1 MSFTFPQFFWAFFAL
16 AIPILIH
23 LFNLRK
29 HKTIY
34 FSNTRFLQEVQRS
47 TKAIKRLKEY
57 LLLALRLLALSAIIL
72 AFARPVLPISNDL
85 DKDFSQLSIYLDNS
99 YSMKSSGSE
108 ASLFNKA
115 RQNAVRLIKSL
126 KPDASVQIL
135 TNNFEAKYQRFYSPK
150 EAIQL
155 VDELDYSPAFRSFK
169 EIKSR
174 IIEASSRLE
183 NQGPL
188 QVILISDFQASTFTN
203 WQEEEIPA
211 NWQMKLLAL
220 NAMDEV
226 ANLAIDSLWLES
238 PVLIPNFSQNLAF
251 QLKNYG
257 SKDLKD
263 VSLSLK
269 VNEQIINQQKFSI
282 PAQGVENGSIEFLL
296 PTAGNFKAQLE
307 IESSGGAQFD
317 DVFYFQLK
325 AQKKVSVYILAP
337 QGQSNLNTSLF
348 RDSLFELKISSYE
361 DIDFDILQASEL
373 IIAEVQD
380 ELSSG
385 LLAKLNEH
393 LAAAKNLFL
402 IPNGEASGFASLL
415 ANYGLAL
422 NPNWQND
429 SLRAV
434 ELNYQDPYFRGVFL
448 SETKNPDLPFS
459 RKFFRAPAGVLFPL
473 LKFENGEAMF
483 FRQPFGKGDV
493 FISLSAI
500 EREFSNFASHPIALP
515 LLYNSALFKKE
526 AQALYLSPGL
536 QKNNLL
542 IDLPYRNDEPLALK
556 VGIEELIPP
565 QEKRGDLIELSLPEQ
580 DLKPGI
586 YPLLRGNDSLAYLAI
601 NVDQRES
608 EINCLSPEELQEA
621 RFITAEQIIDED
633 EFENYSLEL
642 KTQQEDKSLAHWFIL
657 AALVFLIIEMFINKN
672 SGHEEFSA
680 NSH

>member
-29 HKTIY
+29 HKTVY

-57 LLLALRLLALSAIIL
+57 ILLALRLLALSAIIL
-72 AFARPVLPISNDL
+72 AFARPVLPIRNDL

-155 VDELDYSPAFRSFK
+155 IDELDYSPAFRSFK

-174 IIEASSRLE
+174 IIEASSRRE
-183 NQGPL
+183 NKGPL
-188 QVILISDFQASTFTN
+188 QVILISDFQATSFKD
-203 WQEEEIPA
+203 WSEEDIPA
-211 NWQMKLLAL
+211 NWQVKLLAL
-220 NAMDEV
+220 NTADEA

-238 PVLIPNFSQNLAF
+238 PVLIPNFTQKLAF

-269 VNEQIINQQKFSI
+269 VNEQIINQQKISI
-282 PAQGVENGSIEFLL
+282 PAQGIENASLEFLL
-296 PTAGNFKAQLE
+296 PSAGNFKGQLE

-325 AQKKVSVYILAP
+325 AQNKVAVYILAP

-348 RDSLFELKISSYE
+348 RDSLFELRISAYE
-361 DIDFDILQASEL
+361 DIDFDALQASEL

-385 LLAKLNEH
+385 LLVKLNEH
-393 LAAAKNLFL
+393 LAAAKNLFI
-402 IPNGEASGFASLL
+402 IPSGNATGFAPLL

-429 SLRAV
+429 SLRVV

-459 RKFFRAPAGVLFPL
+459 RKFFRAPTGILFPL
-473 LKFENGEAMF
+473 LKFENGEAML
-483 FRQPFGKGDV
+483 FRQPYAKGDI

-500 EREFSNFASHPIALP
+500 EDEFSNFSSHPVALP
-515 LLYNSALFKKE
+515 LLYNAALFKKE
-526 AQALYLSPGL
+526 AASLYLSPGL
-536 QKNNLL
+536 RKSSLL
-542 IDLPYRNDEPLALK
+542 IDLPYRNDQPLILK
-556 VGIEELIPP
+556 VGPEELIPP
-565 QEKRGDLIELSLPEQ
+565 QEKRGDLIELSIPEQ

-586 YPLLRGNDSLAYLAI
+586 YPLQRAKESLAFLAL
-601 NVDQRES
+601 NVDKRES
-608 EINCLSPEELQEA
+608 EIKCLNSTELQEA
-621 RFITAEQIIDED
+621 SFIEAEQIIGEN

-642 KTQQEDKSLAHWFIL
+642 KTLQEDQSLAHWFIL
-657 AALVFLIIEMFINKN
+657 AALIFLIIEMLINKN

>member
-29 HKTIY
+29 HKTVY

-47 TKAIKRLKEY
+47 TKAIKRLKEF

-72 AFARPVLPISNDL
+72 AFARPVLPISRSL

-115 RQNAVRLIKSL
+115 RQNAVRILKSL

-150 EAIQL
+150 EAIRL
-155 VDELDYSPAFRSFK
+155 VDELDYSPSFRSFK

-188 QVILISDFQASTFTN
+188 QVILISDFQATSFKE
-203 WQEEEIPA
+203 WSEEDIPA
-211 NWQMKLLAL
+211 NWQVKLLAL
-220 NAMDEV
+220 DAADEA

-238 PVLIPNFSQNLAF
+238 PVLIPNFTQKLAF

-269 VNEQIINQQKFSI
+269 VNDQIINQQKFNI
-282 PAQGVENGSIEFLL
+282 PAQGIENGSLEFLL
-296 PTAGNFKAQLE
+296 PSAGNFKAQLE

-325 AQKKVSVYILAP
+325 AQKKVAVYILAP
-337 QGQSNLNTSLF
+337 QGQSHLNTKLF
-348 RDSLFELKISSYE
+348 RDSLFELKVSSYD
-361 DIDFDILQASEL
+361 DIDFDALQATEL
-373 IIAEVQD
+373 IIAEIQD

-385 LLAKLNEH
+385 LLTKLNEH

-402 IPNGEASGFASLL
+402 IPNGKASGFASLL

-422 NPNWQND
+422 NPNWEND

-473 LKFENGEAMF
+473 LKFENGEAML
-483 FRQPFGKGDV
+483 FRQPYGKGDV

-500 EREFSNFASHPIALP
+500 EQEFSNFASHPIALP
-515 LLYNSALFKKE
+515 ILYNATLFKKE
-526 AQALYLSPGL
+526 AAALYLSPGL
-536 QKNNLL
+536 QKTSLL
-542 IDLPYRNDEPLALK
+542 IDVPYRNDSPLALK
-556 VGIEELIPP
+556 VSNEELIPP
-565 QEKRGDLIELSLPEQ
+565 QEKRGDLIALSLPEQ
-580 DLKPGI
+580 ELKPGT

-601 NVDQRES
+601 NVDKRES
-608 EINCLSPEELQEA
+608 EINCLSSAELQEA

-642 KTQQEDKSLAHWFIL
+642 KTLQEDKSLAHWFIL
-657 AALVFLIIEMFINKN
+657 AALIFLIIEMFINKN